1 MEVKM
6 ELLENVE
13 IGCLIDAYH
22 DGKVSPSRHA
32 IVVVDGIGTCE
43 DMTKREVALWRKALK
58 EDFTSV
64 FVKGGFAY
72 PSRFWDWNCDWFLS
86 GHFQRVLSG
95 ESTKKHSVLFAK
107 MYGVDRWYA
116 VNWNYMLDLTG
127 ELRVQNWDT
136 WKKCASEMGQE
147 LKWVK
152 EHHKFQYI
160 DKKTGRVLDEC

>member
-1 MEVKM
+1 MEVEM
-6 ELLENVE
+6 ELLENIE
-13 IGCLIDAYH
+13 IGCLLDAYH

-64 FVKGGFAY
+64 FVKGTFSY

-86 GHFQRVLSG
+86 GHFMSG
-95 ESTKKHSVLFAK
+95 EGKKKHSILFAK

-136 WKKCASEMGQE
+136 WTKCASEMGQE

-152 EHHKFQYI
+152 ERHKFQYL
-160 DKKTGRVLDEC
+160 DKKTGMVVDEL